1 MLFEDIWKCLVLTV
15 TTVIRLV
22 ANGTLIPILASSK
35 DIQEDSASPLLL
47 ALSGSDFLQAASF
60 GVISCALGWS
70 DATNDNVPNSLAMFH
85 TFSLLHTRLANLH
98 LISAIAVVKMITI
111 VKPLR
116 ASTILTKKRIWII
129 VIICCTV
136 PFAVSLGSFIVPVVY
151 SHKFKDSYFLNR
163 GVLAELLTAQIF
175 ASFIIFTL
183 CYAVIIICVVK
194 QVINMR
200 RLVIPAGEAAT
211 GTQSANPIL
220 VAFKSARAIIALCT
234 VSLICISLANSLT
247 RLNIRSTANARF
259 VIYRLYDCNGFIN
272 VFVYI
277 AFCKPAKRVLKN
289 FFAHV
294 QLLCGCDNN
303 SAQEQHD
310 FAT

>member
-1 MLFEDIWKCLVLTV
+1 MYFENIWKCLFLTII
-15 TTVIRLV
+15 TIIRLV
-22 ANGTLIPILASSK
+22 ANGTLIPILATNK
-35 DIQEDSASPLLL
+35 DIQEDLATPLLIS
-47 ALSGSDFLQAASF
+47 LSGSDFLQAATF
-60 GVISCALGWS
+60 GVVSCALGWS
-70 DATNDNVPNSLAMFH
+70 DATNDNVPKSLAMLH
-85 TFSLLHTRLANLH
+85 TFFLLHTRLANLH

-116 ASTILTKKRIWII
+116 ALSLLTKKRIWII

-183 CYAVIIICVVK
+183 CYAVIIISVVK

-247 RLNIRSTANARF
+247 RLNIRRTANARF
-259 VIYRLYDCNGFIN
+259 VIYRLYGCNGFIN
-272 VFVYI
+272 VFV
-277 AFCKPAKRVLKN
+277 
-289 FFAHV
+289 
-294 QLLCGCDNN
+294 
-303 SAQEQHD
+303 
-310 FAT
+310 